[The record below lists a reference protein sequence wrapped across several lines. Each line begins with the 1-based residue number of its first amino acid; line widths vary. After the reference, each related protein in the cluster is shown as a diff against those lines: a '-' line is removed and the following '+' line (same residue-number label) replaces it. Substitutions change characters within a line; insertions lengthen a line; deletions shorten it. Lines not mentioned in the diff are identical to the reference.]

1 MSFSLTQIFAMGVA
15 YLSFFF
21 MVAYFTELGFLPAKF
36 VRHPIIYVLSLG
48 VFASSWAIYGSVGF
62 ASDFGYNFLAY
73 YLGISGAFMLAPI
86 LLAPILRLVKNYQLG
101 SLADLMAFRYRSR
114 TVGAAVT
121 ICMLFGIMPLLAMQ
135 IQAVADS
142 IHVLNQETSPDI
154 LAFGFCIIISLFAVL
169 FGARHITNREKHEG
183 LVIAIAFESLIK
195 LVAMATIGGYVLFKV
210 FGGPLGLNDWLM
222 YHPEATDQLYEP
234 LKEGPWRSII
244 AAFFVAAVT
253 TPHMFH
259 MAFTE
264 NLNPRALLTAS
275 WGVPLYL
282 IILALAIPIILWG
295 ANVVQPDTTAEYFT
309 LGIPLA
315 LNNPTLAILAFIAGL
330 SAASGVIIVCTLALS
345 AMCLNHLVV
354 PFSPVNTQRN
364 LYSWLL
370 WSRRALIA
378 AIILASYGFYYALT
392 KRHSL
397 SELGFLTFVAT
408 TQFVP
413 GLLGVLFWPTANR
426 RGFLYGLIAGMS
438 VWLFGLLLP
447 LIFDYQIDVHIP
459 FIINDT
465 FPTSDNSYLA
475 ATFAIFINAIIFGV
489 VSIMTEASPSE
500 KQAAETCNVD
510 SLRRSY
516 RWELSVNSAREF
528 IERLRGPLGPS
539 TAIREV
545 QLALHDLAMS
555 VDETRPYALRRLRDQ
570 LETNLSGLLGPSVA
584 HEIIDQAIPYVIHSE
599 ESAIQDIHFIESRL
613 EEYQH
618 KLTGL
623 AAELDSLRRF
633 HRQTLQDLPIGVCS
647 LGNDGEV
654 LGWNH
659 ALEHLTGIQSG
670 NIVGSNISH
679 LPPPWRD
686 IFQHFVHQ
694 EKNSQQQQAV
704 EIDGGKRWL
713 SLHKAAIKSDGYLND
728 GLVLV
733 IEDQTEMRLLEQ
745 QLGHNERLASI
756 GRLAAGVAHEIGNPI
771 TGIACLAQNL
781 KYDSE
786 DADTIDTSQQILEQ
800 TQRVT
805 RIVQSLV
812 SFSHSGHSN
821 IELEPVDLHNVVEEA
836 IGLIKLSKSGKD
848 YDIHNLIA
856 PDTLVKGDSQK
867 LIQVFINL
875 LSNAIDASPVG
886 NPIRIFTQDKEHTLS
901 ISVEDQG
908 SGIPADV
915 LKRIYEPF
923 VTTKDP
929 GKGTG
934 LGMALV
940 YSIIEEHQGRISIDS
955 PINSASGGTRVTI
968 ILPKYQTV
976 TSVTPNATPP
986 QPGSATRESEEQ
998 SKS

>member
-1 MSFSLTQIFAMGVA
+1 MSFSLAQIFAMGVA

-21 MVAYFTELGFLPAKF
+21 LVAYFTELGFLPARF
-36 VRHPIIYVLSLG
+36 VRHPVVYVLSLG
-48 VFASSWAIYGSVGF
+48 VFASSWAIYGAIGF

-101 SLADLMAFRYRSR
+101 SLADLLAFRYRSR

-121 ICMLFGIMPLLAMQ
+121 VCMLIGIMPLLAMQ

-142 IHVLNQETSPDI
+142 IHVLNQEISPDI
-154 LAFGFCIIISLFAVL
+154 LAFGFCVVITLFAVL

-195 LVAMATIGGYVLFKV
+195 LVAMGTIALFILFNV
-210 FGGPLGLNDWLM
+210 FGGPIGLNDWLM

-282 IILALAIPIILWG
+282 FILALTIPIILWG
-295 ANVVQPDTTAEYFT
+295 AQVIQPETTAEYFT

-315 LNNPTLAILAFIAGL
+315 MNNPTLAIMAFIAGL

-345 AMCLNHLVV
+345 AMCLNHLVI
-354 PFSPVNTQRN
+354 PLSPMNTQRN

-370 WSRRALIA
+370 WSRRALIT
-378 AIILASYGFYYALT
+378 AIIIASYGFYYALA

-426 RGFLYGLIAGMS
+426 KGFLWGLVAGMA

-447 LIFDYQIDVHIP
+447 LIFDYQIDVRIP
-459 FIINDT
+459 FLIQDT
-465 FPTSDNSYLA
+465 FPTVENSYLA
-475 ATFAIFINAIIFGV
+475 ATFALFLNAMIFSI
-489 VSIMTEASPSE
+489 VSIVTEATPSE

-516 RWELSVNSAREF
+516 RWELSVGSAREF
-528 IERLRGPLGPS
+528 IERLKGPLGPS
-539 TAIREV
+539 TAVREV

-555 VDETRPYALRRLRDQ
+555 ADETRPYALRRLRDQ

-584 HEIIDQAIPYVIHSE
+584 HEIIDQAIPYMIHSD

-659 ALEHLTGIQSG
+659 ALEHLTGISSA

-679 LPPPWRD
+679 LPEPWHR
-686 IFQHFVHQ
+686 IFEGFVHRDD
-694 EKNSQQQQAV
+694 SPAQQQSL
-704 EIDGGKRWL
+704 EIDGHQRWL

-728 GLVLV
+728 GLVMV

-786 DADTIDTSQQILEQ
+786 NDETLETSRQILEQ

-821 IELEPVDLHNVVEEA
+821 IELEPVNLHHVIEEA
-836 IGLIKLSKSGKD
+836 VGLIKLSKSGKD
-848 YDIHNLIA
+848 YIIGNEV
-856 PDTLVKGDSQK
+856 PSDTLVKGDSQK

-886 NPIRIFTQDKEHTLS
+886 NPISIFCDAKEHTLA

-915 LKRIYEPF
+915 MKRIYEPF

-940 YSIIEEHQGRISIDS
+940 YSIIEEHQGRITIDS

-968 ILPKYQTV
+968 ILPRYQTV
-976 TSVTPNATPP
+976 TPVTQQDASDNRLE
-986 QPGSATRESEEQ
+986 SSESEEQ